1 MEVVRQIKEDSAS
14 LIISD
19 SYSNSMN
26 KQREIEIRVVKFN
39 QINYTIQAN
48 KL

>member
-1 MEVVRQIKEDSAS
+1 MVIVRQIKEGSAS

-39 QINYTIQAN
+39 QINYTIHAN